1 MPAACP
7 VIRVWGATRDDM
19 AARSAIIDH
28 MADPTDIPIEAVSG
42 ECPDESDRLHPV
54 RVSGCRSMM
63 RGALIGAVCR
73 LRFEL

>member
-1 MPAACP
+1 
-7 VIRVWGATRDDM
+7 M

-28 MADPTDIPIEAVSG
+28 GRPADIPIEAVSG

-54 RVSGCRSMM
+54 RVSGCQSMM
-63 RGALIGAVCR
+63 RSALIGAVCR